1 MNRKRWRRRV
11 GGWIGGGG
19 FLVASILSAGDLPL
33 GEYAEGVACQN
44 DPTQTYT
51 LYLPSGY
58 SADRKW
64 PALLIFDP
72 RGRSVQAADL
82 FRSAAEEYG
91 WILISSNDTR
101 SDGPMEPNI
110 KAINALWP
118 EIHLRYATDHDR
130 IYLAGFSGGAMLAW
144 QMGFRTEGVAGVIAA
159 GGRFEPVSYEQK
171 LTFPTF
177 GGVGDLD
184 FNYLEMRR
192 VHEQLRKWGTQ
203 ERLEIFPGPHS
214 WMPEPLAR
222 QGIEWFER
230 LAMRDGLRDPD
241 SEWLTRQLASDLA
254 TVRAKDSV
262 LARWEGLSA
271 ILASYEGLVDVE
283 ALRGELETLAGS
295 AELERERRD
304 RDHWDAFE
312 VNYLPRLSTA
322 YAEMTESVPP
332 LPPVVFS
339 RRLGVPELE
348 VQAQREGYEGLVA
361 QRLLE
366 TLFTQTSFYLMRDL
380 FAREDFVRAS
390 HVLSVAS
397 EVHPERGFIWYQL
410 ACAQA
415 RAGRKKAA
423 IESLETAV
431 ERGFVQPELM
441 ATDTDLDSLRKEGRF
456 QRLLAGLPSV
466 P

>member
-1 MNRKRWRRRV
+1 V
-11 GGWIGGGG
+11 
-19 FLVASILSAGDLPL
+19 S
-33 GEYAEGVACQN
+33 CQS

-51 LYLPSGY
+51 LYLPSSY

-72 RGRSVQAADL
+72 RGRSVSAADL
-82 FRSAAEEYG
+82 FRPAAEEYG

-144 QMGFRTEGVAGVIAA
+144 QMGFRTGGVAGVLAA

-203 ERLEIFPGPHS
+203 ERLEVFPGPHS

-230 LAMRDGLRDPD
+230 LAMRDGRREIDA
-241 SEWLTRQLASDLA
+241 EWLARQLASDM
-254 TVRAKDSV
+254 TEVRSRV
-262 LARWEGLSA
+262 TTLARWEGLSA
-271 ILASYEGLVDVE
+271 ILGSYEGLVDVE
-283 ALRGELETLAGS
+283 ALRREAETLAGS
-295 AELERERRD
+295 PELDRERRD
-304 RDHWDAFE
+304 RDRWDAFE
-312 VNYLPRLSTA
+312 ASYLTRLSTA
-322 YAEMTESVPP
+322 YAEMMESVPP
-332 LPPVVFS
+332 LQPAVFS

-348 VQAQREGYEGLVA
+348 VQSQREGYEGVVA
-361 QRLLE
+361 KRLLE
-366 TLFTQTSFYLMRDL
+366 TLFTQTSFYMMRDL
-380 FAREDFVRAS
+380 FARGDFVRAS
-390 HVLSVAS
+390 NVLAVAA
-397 EVHPERGFIWYQL
+397 EVHPERGYIWYQL

-415 RAGRKKAA
+415 RGGRKKAA

-431 ERGFVQPELM
+431 ERGFAQPELM
-441 ATDTDLDSLRKEGRF
+441 ATDTDLDSLRKDPRF
-456 QRLLAGLPSV
+456 QRLLAGVQPK